1 MKFLIEKLNKK
12 GEVENSEEIE
22 AYDHLEAVRIVL
34 DRSNLRLT
42 TIEEPIVDEEV
53 PQPKVESL
61 PHTPKG
67 GEKNGKTTN
76 D

>member
-12 GEVENSEEIE
+12 GEVENSEELI
-22 AYDHLEAVRIVL
+22 AYDHLEAVRVVL
-34 DRSNLRLT
+34 DRSNLRIT
-42 TIEEPIVDEEV
+42 VVEEEPKEEAI

-61 PHTPKG
+61 PYTPKG
-67 GEKNGKTTN
+67 GEKNGKNTN

>member
-12 GEVENSEEIE
+12 GEVENSEELE
-22 AYDHLEAVRIVL
+22 CYDQVEAVRIVL
-34 DRSNLRLT
+34 DRSNIRLT
-42 TIEEPIVDEEV
+42 KVEEPIIEEAI

-61 PHTPKG
+61 PYTPKG
-67 GEKNGKTTN
+67 GEKNGKNTN